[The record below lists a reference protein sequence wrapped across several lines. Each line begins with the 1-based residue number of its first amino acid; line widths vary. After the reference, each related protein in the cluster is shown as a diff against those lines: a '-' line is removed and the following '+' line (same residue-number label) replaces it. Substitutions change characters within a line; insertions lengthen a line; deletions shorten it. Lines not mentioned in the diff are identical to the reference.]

1 MRHLLAAAV
10 LILVS
15 ASGAVGAEM
24 KFVRVW
30 SSFRTADSFMRIS
43 EYFTGRENPGRGQ
56 TVLRTQPANR
66 AGYYF
71 LARVKNSGEAVE
83 AAKLALH
90 IITPDSPL
98 PKVYRFDTPV
108 PRGEHVFN
116 LGLTGADWRDA
127 ETFPV
132 AWRLVLLGPDGG
144 EITAEQSFLW
154 SKPDQGEV
162 SK

>member
-1 MRHLLAAAV
+1 
-10 LILVS
+10 
-15 ASGAVGAEM
+15 M

-43 EYFTGRENPGRGQ
+43 EYFTGRENPGRRQ
-56 TVLRTQPANR
+56 TVLRTQPADR
-66 AGYYF
+66 TGYYF

-83 AAKLALH
+83 GAKLALH

-98 PKVYRFDTPV
+98 PKVYSFDTPV
-108 PRGEHVFN
+108 PHGEHVFN
-116 LGLTGADWRDA
+116 LGLTGADWQDA

-132 AWRLVLLGPDGG
+132 AWRLVLLGAGG
-144 EITAEQSFLW
+144 EEITAEQSFLW
-154 SKPDQGEV
+154 SKPDKGEV